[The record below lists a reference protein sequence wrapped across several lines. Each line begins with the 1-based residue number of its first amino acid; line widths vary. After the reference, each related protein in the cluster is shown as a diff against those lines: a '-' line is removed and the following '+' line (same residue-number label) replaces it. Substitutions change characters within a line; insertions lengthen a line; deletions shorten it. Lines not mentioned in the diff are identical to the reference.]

1 MEKYRAKEAVGKIK
15 ALEKALKEAEE
26 KALEAEKAKKE
37 AEKAKEEAEEKAK
50 KINVRMERKLE
61 RTRRRAS
68 CALKSLLKDDSDSSD
83 ATSSSLDSSEA
94 WEECRERIADWEAL
108 EAQRSGD

>member
-1 MEKYRAKEAVGKIK
+1 M
-15 ALEKALKEAEE
+15 
-26 KALEAEKAKKE
+26 
-37 AEKAKEEAEEKAK
+37 
-50 KINVRMERKLE
+50 RMERKLE

-68 CALKSLLKDDSDSSD
+68 YALKSLLKDDSDSSD

-94 WEECRERIADWEAL
+94 REECRERIADWEAL